1 MVNEKKN
8 IFHTSVVWFI
18 IGFISAGLCTGLL
31 FSSSEEIRNAGTTN
45 STSDIP
51 KRTIDKQNSDV
62 EKQRTELN
70 NNLQKANQSVITLEK
85 QQTMLKTSYD
95 NKIKYLESCNQ
106 TLEQESKEYKRKIK
120 QLKAEKTLLYVG
132 LGTVLLI
139 AIS

>member
-1 MVNEKKN
+1 MKKKL
-8 IFHTSVVWFI
+8 ILSFV
-18 IGFISAGLCTGLL
+18 LCGLL
-31 FSSSEEIRNAGTTN
+31 LGFVSVAYAQDYYLVPAKKFEMQEQQIAQAISLNEQSINKILTL
-45 STSDIP
+45 
-51 KRTIDKQNSDV
+51 K
-62 EKQRTELN
+62 KQRTELN

-95 NKIKYLESCNQ
+95 TKIKYLESCNQ

>member
-51 KRTIDKQNSDV
+51 QSTIDKQDSDIKVTEQGIRQQIEEIQSVNNNIGKSAEDV
-62 EKQRTELN
+62 EGLLQQQNRILRELQSSFREGVQRV
-70 NNLQKANQSVITLEK
+70 QKE
-85 QQTMLKTSYD
+85 D
-95 NKIKYLESCNQ
+95 
-106 TLEQESKEYKRKIK
+106 
-120 QLKAEKTLLYVG
+120 
-132 LGTVLLI
+132 
-139 AIS
+139 

>member
-62 EKQRTELN
+62 EKTTDGIKQQLTES
-70 NNLQKANQSVITLEK
+70 QSVSNNIGKTANDVEGLL
-85 QQTMLKTSYD
+85 QQQNRILRELQSSFR
-95 NKIKYLESCNQ
+95 EGVQ
-106 TLEQESKEYKRKIK
+106 RVQKED
-120 QLKAEKTLLYVG
+120 
-132 LGTVLLI
+132 
-139 AIS
+139 

>member
-8 IFHTSVVWFI
+8 IFHAFVVWFI

-106 TLEQESKEYKRKIK
+106 ILEQESKEYKKKIK
-120 QLKAEKTLLYVG
+120 QLKAEKTLLYIG

>member
-8 IFHTSVVWFI
+8 IFHTFVVWFI

-62 EKQRTELN
+62 PRQ
-70 NNLQKANQSVITLEK
+70 
-85 QQTMLKTSYD
+85 
-95 NKIKYLESCNQ
+95 
-106 TLEQESKEYKRKIK
+106 
-120 QLKAEKTLLYVG
+120 
-132 LGTVLLI
+132 
-139 AIS
+139 

>member
-8 IFHTSVVWFI
+8 IFHAFVVWFT
-18 IGFISAGLCTGLL
+18 IGFMSAGLCTGLL
-31 FSSSEEIRNAGTTN
+31 FSSSEEIRNARTTN
-45 STSDIP
+45 SASDIP

-106 TLEQESKEYKRKIK
+106 TLEQESKEYKKKIK
-120 QLKAEKTLLYVG
+120 QLKAEKLYCI
-132 LGTVLLI
+132 LDLVLFY
-139 AIS
+139 

>member
-8 IFHTSVVWFI
+8 IFHAFVVWFI
-18 IGFISAGLCTGLL
+18 IGFTSASYAQDYYLVPAKKFEMQEQQIAQAISLNEQSINKILTL
-31 FSSSEEIRNAGTTN
+31 
-45 STSDIP
+45 
-51 KRTIDKQNSDV
+51 K
-62 EKQRTELN
+62 KQRTELN

-106 TLEQESKEYKRKIK
+106 TLEQESKEYKKKIK